1 MCKRVLAHLAVTNDD
16 SQEIE
21 QPHACGCQKWFID
34 MLNWIVQN
42 YAVDLLREL
51 IPRSS
56 VE

>member
-42 YAVDLLREL
+42 YAVDLLREQ
-51 IPRSS
+51 IHRSS